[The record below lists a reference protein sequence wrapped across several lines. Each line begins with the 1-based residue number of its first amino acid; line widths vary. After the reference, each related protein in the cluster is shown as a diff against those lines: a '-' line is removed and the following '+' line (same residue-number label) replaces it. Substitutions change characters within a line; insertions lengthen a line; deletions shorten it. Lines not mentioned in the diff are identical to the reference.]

1 MNNKRITGLL
11 ACDPRGVIG
20 NKGAL
25 PWLYPEELNH
35 FRQTTFGQ
43 IMIMGNKTFES
54 IPSATLKDRFNIVFS
69 RNSSKRLDYA
79 DNIIFIPSLNDFLA
93 LKNIPADKE
102 MFMIGGAEIAKL
114 FLNTDLLNAFIL
126 TKIHD
131 NYEGDTIFPL
141 DLLQDWSCQILKE
154 NKDFTVYKYTKRSP
168 DMNFSNTSPF
178 SLGIGK
184 C

>member
-1 MNNKRITGLL
+1 
-11 ACDPRGVIG
+11 
-20 NKGAL
+20 
-25 PWLYPEELNH
+25 
-35 FRQTTFGQ
+35 
-43 IMIMGNKTFES
+43 
-54 IPSATLKDRFNIVFS
+54 
-69 RNSSKRLDYA
+69 
-79 DNIIFIPSLNDFLA
+79 
-93 LKNIPADKE
+93 

-114 FLNTDLLNAFIL
+114 FLSTDLLNAFIL

-141 DLLQDWSCQILKE
+141 DLLQDWSCQTVKE

-168 DMNFSNTSPF
+168 DMNFSNTSRF